1 MISPV
6 VLPASI
12 CREIGHR
19 ARVRDASNK
28 TPHIE
33 LEPER
38 SFVGPLSG
46 QSVYEQT
53 SGVLRHT
60 GTGLEACAGAKVA
73 RPPARPHGDITSQ
86 FHSVPGGQSVR
97 MTKSGRSGQSQTHE
111 ALERR
116 QLKVSARVPRSR
128 RCPNHC
134 SSGRWTSRH
143 ACFDVLIHLFPHS
156 VRSSLCALGNM
167 QIRGLSEISSQVEL
181 VRSIRGLCGLLRTRV
196 DRQCQ
201 SRMD

>member
-12 CREIGHR
+12 CRGIGHR
-19 ARVRDASNK
+19 ARVRDDSNK
-28 TPHIE
+28 TPHVE
-33 LEPER
+33 LEPEG

-60 GTGLEACAGAKVA
+60 ESVRDVKVHEQDWREALEQKSARAT
-73 RPPARPHGDITSQ
+73 RPPTRRHHFLNSLTRCQA
-86 FHSVPGGQSVR
+86 GQSVR

-116 QLKVSARVPRSR
+116 QLKVSAGVPRSR
-128 RCPNHC
+128 RCPKHC
-134 SSGRWTSRH
+134 SCGRWTSHH
-143 ACFDVLIHLFPHS
+143 ACFDVLIHLFRHS
-156 VRSSLCALGNM
+156 VRSSLGP
-167 QIRGLSEISSQVEL
+167 R
-181 VRSIRGLCGLLRTRV
+181 
-196 DRQCQ
+196 
-201 SRMD
+201 